1 MSEITTC
8 SINAVFITNVG
19 ENFQLSQRITKE
31 RRTSRFVGNFLPHT
45 NGTRDRK
52 AMFFQFRDNI
62 LSNAVSA
69 ELVIAIDPNDIV
81 FGLLFYADATFKQ
94 NLCEFRERIP
104 FLTQSPVLLVEFSLL
119 PCC

>member
-1 MSEITTC
+1 
-8 SINAVFITNVG
+8 
-19 ENFQLSQRITKE
+19 
-31 RRTSRFVGNFLPHT
+31 
-45 NGTRDRK
+45 
-52 AMFFQFRDNI
+52 MFFQFRDNI

-81 FGLLFYADATFKQ
+81 FGLLFYADATFEQ

-119 PCC
+119 PCCELSAAIPIGGHMRRKTEAVTFRADRLFPFIV